1 MTRFLV
7 AALFLSACTLEN
19 VGEPAGSSGSPAS
32 SDATR
37 VFEAPK
43 SPAANP
49 RALTGIWESA
59 QPQVSGPLQL
69 TSRFE
74 FRASFVVV
82 AARCTRDGFTPVVVG
97 GRATATVSDALIRTN
112 EAVNDTKAIGSDAA
126 CRAASNAGEVPV
138 CNPDTPPISRNICFE
153 LTGTTLDIYQ
163 SPGVIQSFVKIAE

>member
-1 MTRFLV
+1 MKRILLS
-7 AALFLSACTLEN
+7 ALFLSACTLEN
-19 VGEPAGSSGSPAS
+19 VGQSAGSTPTS

-37 VFEAPK
+37 VFETAK

-59 QPQVSGPLQL
+59 QPEISGPIQL

-82 AARCTRDGFTPVVVG
+82 AARCTRDGFSPVVVG
-97 GRATATVSDALIRTN
+97 GRASATVTDALIQTSQS
-112 EAVNDTKAIGSDAA
+112 VNDTKTIGSDAA
-126 CRAASNAGEVPV
+126 CRAASNAGSIPV
-138 CNPDTPPISRNICFE
+138 CDADTPPINRNICFE
-153 LTGTTLDIYQ
+153 LTGTTLDLYQ